1 MRERG
6 FQLHPLDSNDDD
18 DDDDDD
24 SNSSKNNNEDRGGCY
39 PSKAVGQ
46 GR

>member
-6 FQLHPLDSNDDD
+6 FQLHPLNTND

-39 PSKAVGQ
+39 PS
-46 GR
+46 RP

>member
-6 FQLHPLDSNDDD
+6 FQLHPLDTND

-24 SNSSKNNNEDRGGCY
+24 SNSSKKNNEDRGGCY
-39 PSKAVGQ
+39 PS
-46 GR
+46 RP

>member
-6 FQLHPLDSNDDD
+6 FQLHPLDTNDDD

-24 SNSSKNNNEDRGGCY
+24 SNSSKNNNEGRGGCY
-39 PSKAVGQ
+39 PS
-46 GR
+46 RP

>member
-6 FQLHPLDSNDDD
+6 FQLHPLDTND

-39 PSKAVGQ
+39 PS
-46 GR
+46 RP